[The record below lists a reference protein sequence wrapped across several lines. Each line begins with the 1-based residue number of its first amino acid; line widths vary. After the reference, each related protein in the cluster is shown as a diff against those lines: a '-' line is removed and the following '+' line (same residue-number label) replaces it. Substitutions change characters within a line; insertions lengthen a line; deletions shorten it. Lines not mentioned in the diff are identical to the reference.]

1 MALNYTALQ
10 GRLTKDPEVKM
21 TQQSGTP
28 VCQITIAVNRDY
40 KNQEG
45 NTEADFI
52 TCVAWK
58 NTAEFIGKYFRK
70 GQEIIIEGQL
80 QVRSY
85 TDKDGA
91 KRYVTEVKVDRAR
104 FCGAKKDNETESEY
118 KPSYA
123 DTAPKFE
130 EISNDDDLPF

>member
-10 GRLTKDPEVKM
+10 GRLTKDVEVKM
-21 TQQSGTP
+21 TQSGTP
-28 VCQITIAVNRDY
+28 VCQFTVAVNRDY
-40 KNQEG
+40 KNQDG

-70 GQEIIIEGQL
+70 GQEIIVEGQL

-104 FCGAKKDNETESEY
+104 FCGAKKDNEPEANTY
-118 KPSYA
+118 MPDAY
-123 DTAPKFE
+123 TAPKMQD
-130 EISNDDDLPF
+130 ITNDDDDLPF